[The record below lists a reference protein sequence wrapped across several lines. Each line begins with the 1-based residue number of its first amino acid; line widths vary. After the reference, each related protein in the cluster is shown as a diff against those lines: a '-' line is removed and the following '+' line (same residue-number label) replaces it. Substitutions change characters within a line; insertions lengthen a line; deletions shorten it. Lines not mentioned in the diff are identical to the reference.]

1 MAKKKHNNI
10 LVNLHFFDFEGGF
23 WGMVDEDGNKWLP
36 LNLSDFWMSQ
46 GSIKVL
52 VSFTMN
58 ENLVSLVNWGTPVVI
73 TEITNG

>member
-1 MAKKKHNNI
+1 MAQKKHNNI
-10 LVNLHFFDFEGGF
+10 LVNLQYFDFEGGF

-36 LNLSDFWMSQ
+36 VNLSDFWMSQ
-46 GSIKVL
+46 GNIKVL